1 MKLPQKIIQFA
12 LLLLSGICLS
22 TSAQEIDNYQLSV
35 DDKISVS
42 VFNEPELGIEN
53 VKISTSG
60 SISMPLIGQVKVKD
74 LTVQQLE
81 QVLIQKYLKGYLK
94 KPNVTV
100 TIIEYRP
107 FYIDG
112 EVKNPGSYPYRKG
125 LTIQKAVTLAGGFTE
140 RASKTAISIK
150 SETDKNNT
158 VSTSSARLTSKVK
171 PGDIITVSE
180 SFF

>member
-1 MKLPQKIIQFA
+1 MKLPQLILMCTF
-12 LLLLSGICLS
+12 LLLSGISL
-22 TSAQEIDNYQLSV
+22 TTTAEEIDYYKLSV

-42 VFNEPELGIEN
+42 IFNEPELGIEN

-60 SISMPLIGQVKVKD
+60 TISMPLIGQIKVKN
-74 LTVQQLE
+74 LTVT
-81 QVLIQKYLKGYLK
+81 QVESILVSQYLKGYLK

-100 TIIEYRP
+100 TIVEYRP

-125 LTIQKAVTLAGGFTE
+125 LTIQKAVTLAGGFTA
-140 RASKTAISIK
+140 RAAKGAISIK
-150 SETDKNNT
+150 SETDLNNA
-158 VSTSSARLTSKVK
+158 VSTSSAILTTKVK
-171 PGDIITVSE
+171 PGDVITVSE